1 MDNSAKIYARKKI
14 KKSPVLFRS
23 KPTMSEYGYRGMY
36 QVLYPCSR
44 EKLIKKVSSVNFLS
58 TPVEFV
64 WMPEVEALTE
74 AREIPELFEPLKRR
88 IRKVAILKI
97 AGSTLVITAL
107 AILLHYY
114 KYGLLFLFSLIIL
127 IPAFLLLWENAGILI
142 SLKKL
147 TFTDLNSPPDPVDSK
162 HLEYLQSFKLT
173 WTKEIAACVIAAG
186 VLQIFASNGIQTA
199 GLVKPSV
206 RQGEVWRLVTAGLLH
221 GSFSHLWMNF
231 GSLMW
236 LGKLIE
242 AFTHRAYLPIVFYLS
257 IIFGSL
263 TSLIFLPSKTSIG
276 ASGGLMGLIG
286 FLLILGIRHKNIL
299 PANFFQAL
307 LLNIALIGLIGF
319 VGSDFIDNAAHGGG
333 LLCGL
338 LIGYLLIPAQEQ
350 LVQAVPRP
358 KNLIISQVFRFLI
371 ILTTFIAGIAM
382 YGKTFKGFLL
392 SSVVIGLSFLAV
404 RKFTFFDNYS

>member
-1 MDNSAKIYARKKI
+1 
-14 KKSPVLFRS
+14 
-23 KPTMSEYGYRGMY
+23 
-36 QVLYPCSR
+36 
-44 EKLIKKVSSVNFLS
+44 
-58 TPVEFV
+58 
-64 WMPEVEALTE
+64 MPGLEGLTDVY
-74 AREIPELFEPLKRR
+74 EIEELFEPLKHRL
-88 IRKVAILKI
+88 RKVAILKI
-97 AGSTLVITAL
+97 AGSIILITAL

-127 IPAFLLLWENAGILI
+127 IPVFLLLWENAGILI

-147 TFTDLNSPPDPVDSK
+147 TFTDLNSPPDPVHSK

-173 WTKEIAACVIAAG
+173 WTKEIAACVIAAAA
-186 VLQIFASNGIQTA
+186 LQIFANNGIQTA

-206 RQGEVWRLVTAGLLH
+206 RQGEVWRLATAGLLH

-263 TSLIFLPSKTSIG
+263 ASLIFLPSKTSIG

-286 FLLILGIRHKNIL
+286 FLVVLGIRHKNIL
-299 PANFFQAL
+299 SADFFQAL

-319 VGSDFIDNAAHGGG
+319 IGSDFIDNAAHGGG

-350 LVQAVPRP
+350 LVQAVPIP
-358 KNLIISQVFRFLI
+358 KNLILSQGFRLLI
-371 ILTTFIAGIAM
+371 ILTTFMAGIAM
-382 YGKTFKGFLL
+382 HGKTVKGFILTL
-392 SSVVIGLSFLAV
+392 IVISLSFLAV

>member
-14 KKSPVLFRS
+14 KKSPVLFRP
-23 KPTMSEYGYRGMY
+23 KPTMSEYGYCGMY

-44 EKLIKKVSSVNFLS
+44 EELIKKVSSVNFLG

-64 WMPEVEALTE
+64 WMPEVETLTE
-74 AREIPELFEPLKRR
+74 PHEVSELFEPLKRR
-88 IRKVAILKI
+88 LRKVAVLKI
-97 AGSTLVITAL
+97 IGSLLIITAL

-127 IPAFLLLWENAGILI
+127 IPAFLLLWENAGILL

-147 TFTDLNSPPDPVDSK
+147 TFADLNSPPDTVDSK
-162 HLEYLQSFKLT
+162 HLEYFESFKLT

-186 VLQIFASNGIQTA
+186 ALQIFAGSGIQAA

-221 GSFSHLWMNF
+221 GSFYHFWVNF

-242 AFTHRAYLPIVFYLS
+242 AFTHRAYLPIVFCLS

-263 TSLIFLPSKTSIG
+263 ASLMFLPTKTSIG

-286 FLLILGIRHKNIL
+286 FLVILGIRHKNIL
-299 PANFFQAL
+299 PPNFFQSL
-307 LLNIALIGLIGF
+307 LLNIALVSLIGF
-319 VGSDFIDNAAHGGG
+319 IGSDFIDNAAHGGG

-338 LIGYLLIPAQEQ
+338 LIGWLLLPAQEQ
-350 LVQAVPRP
+350 LVQVVPIP
-358 KNLIISQVFRFLI
+358 KNLILSQVFRFLI
-371 ILTTFIAGIAM
+371 ILTTFITGIAM
-382 YGKTFKGFLL
+382 HGKTIKGFLI
-392 SSVVIGLSFLAV
+392 SSIVIGLSFLAV
-404 RKFTFFDNYS
+404 RKFTFFDNY